1 MCPIIFDKGYV
12 VCTATH
18 PSQPNWSGR
27 ARGRKLHLVSRDKRL
42 GDRKLTLCGM
52 MKDEVMTRE
61 RVEYTVYDDPCREC
75 ANCIKEAQKYAMQE
89 PQNP

>member
-1 MCPIIFDKGYV
+1 
-12 VCTATH
+12 
-18 PSQPNWSGR
+18 
-27 ARGRKLHLVSRDKRL
+27 
-42 GDRKLTLCGM
+42 
-52 MKDEVMTRE
+52 MTRE